1 MDLCVLEETMFRSIA
16 LPESAKKALEQHFH
30 FERYRG
36 ERTQVEQSEGNM
48 INIRVREKMR
58 HLFGCDV
65 LYYCFCF
72 GVAPDSGEE
81 SERCIGIPAARF
93 LQATQRM
100 IHAYAAD
107 RASEEENFADW
118 GERKGTPFFTELLD
132 DLIVVGPG
140 DMPQLLRHKE
150 EYLSLIA

>member
-16 LPESAKKALEQHFH
+16 LPNSAKKALEQGFH
-30 FERYRG
+30 VERYHG
-36 ERTQVEQSEGNM
+36 EKTQVEQTEDNL
-48 INIRVREKMR
+48 INIRVREKER

-72 GVAPDSGEE
+72 GVAPDSNED
-81 SERCIGIPAARF
+81 SEQCIGIPAARF
-93 LQATQRM
+93 LQAMQRM

-107 RASEEENFADW
+107 RSSEDENFADW

-132 DLIVVGPG
+132 DLIVVGPE
-140 DMPQLLRHKE
+140 DMPQLLKHKE
-150 EYLSLIA
+150 EYLGLVV